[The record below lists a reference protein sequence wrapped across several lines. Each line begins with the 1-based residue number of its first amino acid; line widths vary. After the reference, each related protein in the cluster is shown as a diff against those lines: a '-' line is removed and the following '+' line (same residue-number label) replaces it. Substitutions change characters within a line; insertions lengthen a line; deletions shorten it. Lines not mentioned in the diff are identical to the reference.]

1 MESKLLLLSF
11 YFWIY
16 YILFMKIRALIVR
29 GSNLFDSPNDIDLIK
44 SLKLIELNYQ
54 ISHVVTVYVET
65 LKTNTGKCS
74 IYGKVHGKRTSTE

>member
-29 GSNLFDSPNDIDLIK
+29 GSNLFDSPNDIDLIR

>member
-1 MESKLLLLSF
+1 
-11 YFWIY
+11 
-16 YILFMKIRALIVR
+16 MKIRALIVR
-29 GSNLFDSPNDIDLIK
+29 SSNLFDSPNDIDLIR